1 MQECTLEEILSTKV
15 SSEEIGQ
22 LLDYYASI
30 SLDDGVM
37 LIKDNI
43 FYAEYVVSLPA
54 NWYEEPAHLRVNL
67 RTNDRILLLF
77 DNSIEDIQD
86 GMMDIS
92 HHIAPTI
99 IRDMVYCNLS
109 YGIFSRMANTARE
122 VEMWQDWVGAYGS
135 DPFYFER

>member
-43 FYAEYVVSLPA
+43 FYAEYVVSLPT
-54 NWYEEPAHLRVNL
+54 NWYEEPAYLRVNL
-67 RTNDRILLLF
+67 RTNDSILLLF
-77 DNSIEDIQD
+77 DNSIEDILD

-99 IRDMVYCNLS
+99 IRDIVYCNLS
-109 YGIFSRMANTARE
+109 YGIYARMMNAAKE
-122 VEMWQDWVGAYGS
+122 VEM
-135 DPFYFER
+135 